1 MYIQR
6 KQKGGSAIG
15 LIITLAIIGLIAYF
29 AIQYIPQHIEARTVD
44 SILDKIQLDHKT
56 TPVTSVN
63 ALLSSIEN
71 QLNVN
76 DMNDMKDN
84 FKVTELGGRYTI
96 KVSYERELNLIYEKK
111 PMLYEKTLVLK

>member
-1 MYIQR
+1 MYMQK
-6 KQKGGSAIG
+6 KQKGGSIFG
-15 LIITLAIIGLIAYF
+15 LIFSLAIIGLIAYF
-29 AIQYIPQHIEARTVD
+29 AIQYIPQYIEASTVD
-44 SILDKIQLDHKT
+44 SILDKIELDHKT

-63 ALLSSIEN
+63 ALLRSIDN

-76 DMNDMKDN
+76 EMNDLKDS
-84 FKVTELGGRYTI
+84 FTVTELGGRYTI